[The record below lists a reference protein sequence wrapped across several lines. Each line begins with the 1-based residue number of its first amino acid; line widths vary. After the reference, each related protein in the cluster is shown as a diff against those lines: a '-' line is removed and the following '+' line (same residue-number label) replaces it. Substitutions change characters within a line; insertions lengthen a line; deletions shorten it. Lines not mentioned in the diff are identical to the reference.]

1 MQNFSFYSP
10 ASLEDALIYLSDH
23 AETCKIIAG
32 GTDLIPNLR
41 DEKLHPRHMLNVL
54 ELEELGGISEIENT
68 IRIGPTTTFAELI
81 ETALI
86 NRFLPLLV
94 KSSSQVGG
102 PQIRNRGTIGGNICT
117 GSPAADVLPAVIALD
132 GELELRSKKNGT
144 RRIAA
149 SEAVQ
154 APYNPNLGP
163 DELLT
168 GIFIHKLKPGTRCA
182 YEKVATRNA
191 MARAFMNL
199 SIVLQR
205 DEEGVISDVRIVPGA
220 MMAFARRITVAEE
233 VLAGKKPDEF
243 LIAKAA
249 ETLLG
254 DLKGVWIPD
263 YKIPV
268 FRNIFKRL
276 LGELLSES
284 CRNKERVYAD

>member
-1 MQNFSFYSP
+1 M
-10 ASLEDALIYLSDH
+10 EDALTYLSDH

-41 DEKLHPRHMLNVL
+41 AEKLHPRHMLNVL
-54 ELEELGGISEIENT
+54 ELEELGGISETENM
-68 IRIGPTTTFAELI
+68 IRIGPTTTFTELI
-81 ETALI
+81 ETTLI

-94 KSSSQVGG
+94 KASSQVGG

-132 GELELRSKKNGT
+132 GELELQSEKNGT

-154 APYNPNLGP
+154 APYNPNLEP

-168 GIFIHKLKPGTRCA
+168 GIFAHKLKPGTRCA
-182 YEKVATRNA
+182 YEKVAPRNA

-199 SIVLQR
+199 SIVLYR

-220 MMAFARRITVAEE
+220 MMALARRITVAEE
-233 VLAGKKPDEF
+233 VLAGKKPDKS
-243 LIAKAA
+243 LITKAA

-284 CRNKERVYAD
+284 